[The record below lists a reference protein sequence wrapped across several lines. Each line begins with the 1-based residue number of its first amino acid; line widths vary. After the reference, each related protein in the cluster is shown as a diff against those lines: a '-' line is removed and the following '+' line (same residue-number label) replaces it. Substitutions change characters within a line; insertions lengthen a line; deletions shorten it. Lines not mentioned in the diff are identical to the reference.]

1 MCTPSQLWLNILIK
15 FKLKCLKDWNTL
27 NWKLNM
33 EFSNYVSLKRK
44 WIKVLWA
51 VVYNSNSNV
60 LETLNKS
67 LFLLIG

>member
-51 VVYNSNSNV
+51 IVYNSNSNV